1 MSTYFNVGV
10 PKIRVSAHA
19 AGALGDVVVI
29 DGTRD
34 HMIILSIHMSSADAR
49 RLAAELLAAV
59 NKIESLSS
67 PPDPTAASLP
77 AAGGAFYN
85 EVTP

>member
-1 MSTYFNVGV
+1 MSAYFNVGA
-10 PKIRVSAHA
+10 PDIHVSAHA
-19 AGALGDVVVI
+19 ATTMPDLVVI
-29 DGTRD
+29 SG
-34 HMIILSIHMSSADAR
+34 MLEYMSILAIHMSSADAR

-77 AAGGAFYN
+77 AAGGDFYP
-85 EVTP
+85 EVTL